1 MKSDGNY
8 FIGIDIGTSST
19 KGLALS
25 SQGVALQVEQVHYGI
40 YQPSPD
46 HSEQDPEQMVAAVLQ
61 CIKAIVARQGVPAAI
76 AFSNAM
82 HSIMA
87 TDKDGKPITPMLIWA
102 DNRSLPMAARL
113 KNTPEGRD
121 IYTQT
126 GTPIHPMSPLC
137 KIAWWRGSEPAMFA
151 RAAYFVGIKEYVLHR
166 LLGRFYI
173 DDATASATGMYN
185 IHTHAWSPEA
195 LAVAGIQESQ
205 LARVVRSVDILQGL
219 EPAVAKELGLPALIP
234 LVAGGSDG
242 CLAQLGSDAMDEGHA
257 TLTIGTS
264 GAVRMTTHRPLI
276 DAQQRLFT
284 YILKD
289 QYVSGGAINNGG
301 VVLQWYAKQF
311 MPNTPFTTALEQALA
326 LPPGAEGLLCLP
338 YLMGERAPVWDS
350 LARGAFVGIQPGHTP
365 AHFLRALM
373 EGMAYDLLEV
383 TMALQE
389 TVGPVKKISVSG
401 GFTASPAWI
410 QLLADIFQLPMH
422 LQQQSDASTLGA
434 IWLAM
439 EAVGQPRPHN
449 ATTDAD
455 KVFAPNAALAAVYG
469 QYFGLYRQLYGNLK
483 KVFEGLHTLQ
493 AAPASATDAVNTAA
507 TSKENNN
514 THPRAVQ

>member
-1 MKSDGNY
+1 MKSDGTY
-8 FIGIDIGTSST
+8 FIGIDMGTSST

-25 SQGVALQVEQVHYGI
+25 SQGAVLQVEQVHYSI

-61 CIKAIVARQGVPAAI
+61 CIKAIVAQQGTPAAI
-76 AFSNAM
+76 SFSNAM

-87 TDKDGKPITPMLIWA
+87 VNHQGKPISPMLIWA
-102 DNRSLPMAARL
+102 DNRSLPIATRL
-113 KNTPEGRD
+113 KNMPEGQA

-137 KIAWWRGSEPAMFA
+137 KIAWWREAEPDMFA
-151 RAAYFVGIKEYVLHR
+151 RAAWFVGIKEYILHR
-166 LLGRFYI
+166 LLGKFYI

-185 IHTHAWSPEA
+185 IHTHAWSKEA

-205 LARVVRSVDILQGL
+205 LAAVVHSTHVFRGL
-219 EPAVAKELGLPALIP
+219 EPAVAKELGLPADVPLI
-234 LVAGGSDG
+234 AGASDG

-264 GAVRMTTHRPLI
+264 GAVRMTTSKPLI

-301 VVLQWYAKQF
+301 VVLQWYARQF
-311 MPNTPFTTALEQALA
+311 MPKETFPAALEQALA
-326 LPPGAEGLLCLP
+326 LAPGAEGLLCLP

-350 LARGAFVGIQPGHTP
+350 LARGAFIGMQPGHTP

-383 TMALQE
+383 TLALQE
-389 TVGPVKKISVSG
+389 TVGTIQKISVSG

-439 EAVGQPRPHN
+439 EALGQARPHT
-449 ATTDAD
+449 AATDAD
-455 KVFAPNAALAAVYG
+455 QVFQPNKEQGMRYQ
-469 QYFGLYRQLYGNLK
+469 QYFALYRQLYGSLK
-483 KVFEGLHTLQ
+483 GIFEGLHTLQ
-493 AAPASATDAVNTAA
+493 TGVATTNKNTPP
-507 TSKENNN
+507 S
-514 THPRAVQ
+514 RVIQ